1 MAKKKNTLK
10 PVGTYAQEMQKNLTK
25 KQNTVGAYS
34 DRLTMLK
41 NSINKIKAQQEQKRA
56 EEERQRQIRQQATDE
71 TRKMQTLSRDLQ
83 YGYGQKYDP
92 ALAYQAAQMGVKA
105 DKLRGMVEEDEKT
118 YNALNRLAKEAEA
131 LKDTGYAGIQKDR
144 KNYNTGNTLTLDQWF
159 RVQGKQRDNQ
169 ANKLYDNGDD
179 PMLMS
184 PEGRAAYRTQAENWV
199 KHYKDQA
206 KRYTDYNED
215 DALAGL
221 FDRMYER
228 DIANEQAIINNPAYK
243 GTAYETTAQGR
254 LATLESERNEARRQ
268 AVENARR
275 MRDSGMSMKGATPE
289 EQEKIRREVYDW
301 ILPDGYDQ
309 RTAQNKAE
317 IDAAI
322 DEYITG
328 IRSPWGDSRTQADA
342 INAANSQA
350 AAWES
355 RIQAADE
362 AQKYYDLKN
371 KWMGYAADDTYYNQ
385 SNEYVPEY
393 APQMRMNFDD
403 ESRRFE
409 IEIQGDEVAKAYWYA
424 NNYQSMKGLQDS
436 PDYANKYMFIASDP
450 DILRTFNEMYN
461 KDMANGYRGQR
472 GSNLAEQFL
481 KGLEPY
487 LSTMLVNY
495 QNDFFRSR
503 AEDPAAGIAGRIFSP
518 ALQAVG
524 GVAGTL
530 GAITGAKKDSPLY
543 TTSRLVSELRSQQ
556 NEDVG
561 KWADRVIGDGSGEVA
576 KFVLGVADSIADNIF
591 AMGTGT
597 ALAGEGTKGAMRLV
611 QLIMS
616 GSATGNKMI
625 ENLDAGMDPTEAA
638 LSAVGDGVIE
648 WLTERYSLEQIMG
661 PDVRQ
666 LYGNKRA
673 MASFLARSA
682 GAEGSEEIAS
692 GVLNAGLDSILS
704 MVYGHEDEITSRYNE
719 LITSNP
725 TMSHEEA
732 SRIAM
737 EEKLQEIGLEGLAGS
752 ISGLGMAGSRAIS
765 TALETR
771 AEGRTVKSND
781 GGIDTMLSLAQK
793 MKEGTESRTLADKLS
808 AEIEKGSKVSNYDL
822 GRLANLTALDVGE
835 TRSQVIRDTVGRNVE
850 KQLTDAGIG
859 EQEAKKYGEIITR
872 SIFEGKRLSKSEIQT
887 LGQDER
893 AIKLWGDFNTMSQAS
908 LNLSK
913 EVKAETK
920 ELDSIAQQVGELT
933 SEQTGEESAAAAEVQ
948 KSIQETGSTEEA
960 IDNLQARRSGLISE
974 SFAKLA
980 KEELANNPVLKK
992 SKTYLDDIMKIRL
1005 AAMTMD
1011 QLPKTALDKDV
1022 AQRFYDA
1029 AKAEFDEEDANRVV
1043 PQAPAQE
1050 GRGSATYEG
1059 AEYGTQ
1065 AWKDATQGLSK
1076 MTRNVMGAVGEI
1088 AARFGNRVNLVNDP
1102 ENPDIYGFED
1112 ANTGAITIN
1121 VANGFKHHMLVTLA
1135 HEMTHWLEQNSRGG
1149 YNDLRSFVLDSLR
1162 KEGVNVQDRI
1172 VKIMDNYNMVMGEK
1186 AGSGLTINQ
1195 AMAELVAQSSEGL
1208 LSSRNTM
1215 QALKDT
1221 NPGLFSKVREY
1232 VKDVVARI
1240 NAAIRGMEYESSL
1253 SQEAKALKNYRDQ
1266 LASIWLEGRK
1276 DAMGNTPAERAEEQ
1290 AEENT
1295 EKQPD
1300 SNIQYKLAEYS
1311 QNEINNWKNSNRI
1324 VVYDEPET
1332 LLNFVEEAKTNKQFV
1347 KKIYLGKIDS
1357 KLSNLLTKWYPFKT
1371 EGYNL
1376 ALHANEVRKAFDRH
1390 GEEDPRTNH
1399 VALSNDSFL
1408 DIIETVQNPDHV
1420 NQSNKYNGQ
1429 PAIQFTKTLANKAVV
1444 VVYAVPRLHDLH
1456 IQAFHEEK
1464 IGTNKESL
1472 SQADDA
1478 KSPSLSTS
1486 ETTLGT
1492 TLKQS
1497 IAQGNETENRQNG
1510 TKSYSVAQR
1519 VTEDSNGK
1527 QLSKGQQEFFKDS
1540 KAVNSKGQL
1549 VKLYHGTNKAGFTVF
1564 EDTDDIG
1571 YFFTDSPHVAL
1582 SYSDTYDEYAP
1593 KKAKNWDDVN
1603 ELAEELGYSIKPTDD
1618 GNYRW
1623 FDENG
1628 EQLDWGFYK
1637 PDQFNQAMNDLNDE
1651 FIDQNGKKQNYAVY
1665 LNLKN
1670 PLIIEGYDSEWNY
1683 VIDNPEH
1690 HDLYTWSELTEEQ
1703 QQEIANKTGYDL
1715 EELENW
1721 GYDDYGNE
1729 IAIYDLETM
1738 DKLEAMSTREWVQQ
1752 ANEWGHDGVIFR
1764 SIYDNGQYND
1774 IGPASDVYV
1783 AMNPNQIKS
1792 VNNTEPTEAS
1802 NDIRFSMANAVEERA
1817 DGLVA
1822 VHNLEE
1828 GNLIKALNLGGFAMP
1843 SIAIIKS
1850 DNPYNK
1856 YGKISV
1862 VFGPDTIDPKA
1873 YRTNKVYGGDA
1884 WTPVYPKVEYKL
1896 NSKKLE
1902 KILSKIRE
1910 LLPERFKHANLVDL
1924 YEVNLSEAVN
1934 RYNGAEDITNA
1945 IGSEGMNWL
1954 RLAYM
1959 MDTKKEVE
1967 YPTKIANLSDRF
1979 DNEQVIH
1986 IANMLGQ
1993 DLVEEA
1999 TKDDPWD
2006 YAVKHPEL
2014 VEEIRQ
2020 ELNEQYRNKLPENS
2034 RFRKFD
2040 IYNENN
2046 YGSVSV
2052 EYLLRGA
2059 KKYFQK
2065 GMTETIDI
2073 DALNNTLKETIDE
2086 TDFKNWLNNLFG
2098 GIIQKS
2104 GIRNNKDY
2112 YTNAG
2117 NPRSWEQLHDE
2128 ETLDNV
2134 VRIMREQDDK
2144 GENAFFGQSA
2154 ILAQGTRNFK
2164 SLDEVR
2170 EHKDQLQVLDEE
2182 DYSNLKHNIV
2192 DQFSELM
2199 DQLYDRRESN
2209 IFIARDRVIEAIA
2222 DAVKGSRTVANI
2234 TKVMNQWGFHPSQ
2247 AQAQKIADLMVEISN
2262 LPTEYFEAKPQRA
2275 VGIDEIAKVI
2285 LPENASQDL
2294 KNALDN
2300 WGVEYETYDGTD
2312 EDRLKKLNEVKNV
2325 QFSIRQSP
2333 DMDVNNFMLGLNE
2346 FNLPTYQEKT
2356 MLRQYKDSRTR
2367 ADLLRYG
2374 IREREIERR
2383 KLLAKEKRSIKD
2395 NKRLGEINRYL
2406 DRDRAKL
2413 DSLEKELVRVTGD
2426 KGYARLMM
2434 NQENIMKNL
2443 TTGQSAAELE
2453 ETVNN
2458 IQQNL
2463 DNVTKEMA
2471 ERAEEL
2477 KKLASAEAVVKIR
2490 QQFNA
2495 RGLKDIAAKLKG
2507 QLNSELENKEI
2518 ENRLALIALK
2528 MKQGQYDAENAEELA
2543 DLLAGRMKAEY
2554 DGYVISE
2561 LRGSTI
2567 TLGPVQLKE
2576 LKGSGRSLNDIRQ
2589 QLAGTGI
2596 RIGVNGSTT
2605 LDSKWDDLC
2614 KVIPSLN
2621 PEENVG
2627 NQLDALLKLINDEKA
2642 MRKTV
2647 YTDENLM
2654 NINRMVLEAAQ
2665 QLIPEIITDEKSL
2678 KLIRESM
2685 ALVAKVSGAAKSN
2698 AEAMDEINSLI
2709 EKLQKRGKRAIVQAK
2724 KLTGDIESTIEY
2736 FDQLS
2741 LQSEAAMWKSERIR
2755 LIEQMKSDNT
2765 KALME
2770 EADRWRE
2777 RIEKDK
2783 AFREAVGENQLI
2795 RRKITTNTSRIRKL
2809 LINETDL
2816 KNIPEHMKGLA
2827 RELLGKI
2834 VSNDLAGRKI
2844 TNIEK
2849 QNLIETARVLAAMKE
2864 LDGEYSPDDLRLIA
2878 DEEAQSVIADAL
2890 ADLEEGLEEYNGR
2903 RKGAKEVNVKTVHD
2917 QLQKV
2922 LDAVTTI
2929 TGIINAERS
2938 VSFLDRQ
2945 VTVGEAADDVRRDFE
2960 NTRFRGE
2967 LKGRGSKA
2975 INTARRT
2982 MVYGNMTPEYYIE
2995 NLRNRGMTELWQDMK
3010 RGENRNG
3017 LEVRKAQEHMARLA
3031 EETGYKAWAN
3041 EKHDVTLGGMKR
3053 TLTIGNMMELY
3064 AIWQREHTSNPE
3076 MSQHLNKG
3084 GVYFQDDSEQTGKLR
3099 HEQTQQRAIRVTD
3112 EEIQA
3117 MYDSMT
3123 PQQKQLIDGVVK
3135 YLSNDMSDLGNEAS
3149 MRMYGIKKYKET
3161 YYFPMKVWDGVKSAR
3176 SDKGITGTDEN
3187 RAAHKSW
3194 SKRRQHMAQ
3203 NALVIGD
3210 FMTDAVNHI
3219 VEMINYN
3226 TMAPSI
3232 ENINKVLNYKFTEEA
3247 GTDNET
3253 QRNLRV
3259 MFQENYGTESLKYLE
3274 DLLKDLN
3281 GGPAQDQRKTLR
3293 DRLLSVFKKN
3303 AVAGSMSVALQQP
3316 LSYIRAAM
3324 MISPKYLAEGL
3335 GKFWKGSY
3343 EEMITHS
3350 GVAVIKDM
3358 GRFDMNFG
3366 QSAKDYIT
3374 PETGRNLY
3382 EKASDMLT
3390 KAPELMDR
3398 MTWTRMWSA
3407 VKAEQAAKNP
3417 GMDIKSE
3424 AFMNKVTER
3433 FNELMRKTQVYDSIL
3448 VKSSNMRSTNL
3459 GMKVITS
3466 FMAEPTLSLNV
3477 LADAIRNAGA
3487 EGGKKKLT
3495 KALATFLV
3503 SAVMQA
3509 GVKALMG
3516 SGRTPDKKK
3525 TWTENFLNK
3534 LQYNLMNEA
3543 NPVSLIPGYSDL
3555 IEVLKTG
3562 ELRDDAMGAIGKLF
3576 SIVDTTRKAMQGN
3589 GKGAYRDL
3597 EDTVGQ
3603 FAQLFTNIPAKNL
3616 MRDARA
3622 VYNWIAGSE
3631 YAQRETSGAVLRYQ
3645 KEANWFTGDNML
3657 GVLNAWLG
3665 EAGFK
3670 TTNASYYSRIYQ
3682 AQKNGNAGEAAGL
3695 KEYLSLGKGASD
3707 DAIKAGIKA
3716 AAKKDTSMTEAERD
3730 AWMIDND
3737 LMGENNVST
3746 ITTQYKEGKI
3756 TRAEA
3761 EKLYR
3766 KLNSS
3771 LTDNDLWW
3779 KLDRLDYQ
3787 KETGAD
3793 SVSGYSYR
3801 LKDAIQSN
3809 KAEEIRKV
3817 IKAMLDHGRTQKQ
3830 IKDALSDWKSEYLA
3844 ADAKTKTTIR
3854 DALQK
3859 AYKAMGLTAADA
3871 DKVINGWTKEKK
3883 KTTK

>member
-10 PVGTYAQEMQKNLTK
+10 PVGTYAQEMQNNLTK

-34 DRLTMLK
+34 DRLNMLK
-41 NSINKIKAQQEQKRA
+41 NSIDKIKAQQEQKRA
-56 EEERQRQIRQQATDE
+56 EEERQRQIRQQAMDE

-169 ANKLYDNGDD
+169 AERLYDNGDD

-184 PEGRAAYRTQAENWV
+184 QEGRAAYRTQAENWV

-228 DIANEQAIINNPAYK
+228 DIANEQAIINNTAYK

-275 MRDSGMSMKGATPE
+275 MRDSGMSLKGATPE

-328 IRSPWGDSRTQADA
+328 VRSPWGDSRTQADA

-371 KWMGYAADDTYYNQ
+371 KWMGYAADDTFYNQ

-503 AEDPAAGIAGRIFSP
+503 AEDPAAGIAGRIISP
-518 ALQAVG
+518 ALQAAG

-561 KWADRVIGDGSGEVA
+561 KWADRVIGDGSGDVA

-597 ALAGEGTKGAMRLV
+597 ALAGEGTKGAMRIV
-611 QLIMS
+611 QAIMS
-616 GSATGNKMI
+616 GSATSNKMI

-638 LSAVGDGVIE
+638 LSAVGNGVIE

-661 PDVRQ
+661 PDIRQ
-666 LYGNKRA
+666 LYGNGRA
-673 MASFLARSA
+673 MTSFLARSA

-719 LITSNP
+719 LVTSNP

-752 ISGLGMAGSRAIS
+752 LSGLAMSGSRAIS

-781 GGIDTMLSLAQK
+781 GGIDTMLNLAQK

-872 SIFEGKRLSKSEIQT
+872 SIFEGKRLSKSDIQT

-920 ELDSIAQQVGELT
+920 ELDSIAQKVGELT

-974 SFAKLA
+974 GYANLA
-980 KEELANNPVLKK
+980 KQVLKDNPLAKK

-1050 GRGSATYEG
+1050 GRGSATFEG

-1195 AMAELVAQSSEGL
+1195 AMAELIAQSSEGL

-1221 NPGLFSKVREY
+1221 NTGLFSKVREY

-1276 DAMGNTPAERAEEQ
+1276 DTQGNTPAERAEEQ

-1300 SNIQYKLAEYS
+1300 INIQYKLAEYS

-1408 DIIETVQNPDHV
+1408 DIIETVQNPDYV

-1486 ETTLGT
+1486 ETTLST

-1510 TKSYSVAQR
+1510 TKS
-1519 VTEDSNGK
+1519 
-1527 QLSKGQQEFFKDS
+1527 
-1540 KAVNSKGQL
+1540 
-1549 VKLYHGTNKAGFTVF
+1549 
-1564 EDTDDIG
+1564 
-1571 YFFTDSPHVAL
+1571 
-1582 SYSDTYDEYAP
+1582 
-1593 KKAKNWDDVN
+1593 
-1603 ELAEELGYSIKPTDD
+1603 
-1618 GNYRW
+1618 
-1623 FDENG
+1623 
-1628 EQLDWGFYK
+1628 
-1637 PDQFNQAMNDLNDE
+1637 
-1651 FIDQNGKKQNYAVY
+1651 
-1665 LNLKN
+1665 
-1670 PLIIEGYDSEWNY
+1670 
-1683 VIDNPEH
+1683 
-1690 HDLYTWSELTEEQ
+1690 
-1703 QQEIANKTGYDL
+1703 
-1715 EELENW
+1715 
-1721 GYDDYGNE
+1721 
-1729 IAIYDLETM
+1729 
-1738 DKLEAMSTREWVQQ
+1738 
-1752 ANEWGHDGVIFR
+1752 
-1764 SIYDNGQYND
+1764 
-1774 IGPASDVYV
+1774 
-1783 AMNPNQIKS
+1783 
-1792 VNNTEPTEAS
+1792 
-1802 NDIRFSMANAVEERA
+1802 FSLANAVEERQ

-1822 VHNLEE
+1822 VHNLEA
-1828 GNLIKALNLGGFAMP
+1828 GNLLKSLKLGGFAMP
-1843 SIAIIKS
+1843 SIAIVRS
-1850 DNPYNK
+1850 SNPYNK

-1873 YRTNKVYGGDA
+1873 ISKNKVYGGDA

-1896 NSKKLE
+1896 NNKKLDNIRQ
-1902 KILSKIRE
+1902 KILDT
-1910 LLPERFKHANLVDL
+1910 LPEQFRRRANLVDL
-1924 YEVNLSEAVN
+1924 YEVNLSENVN
-1934 RYNGAEDITNA
+1934 RFNGAEDITKA
-1945 IGSEGMNWL
+1945 IGSDGMEWL
-1954 RLAYM
+1954 RIAYM
-1959 MDTKKEVE
+1959 QDTGKQYDIPSKQG
-1967 YPTKIANLSDRF
+1967 NLDTYGTF
-1979 DNEQVIH
+1979 DNNQVIH
-1986 IANMLGQ
+1986 MAEVLGR
-1993 DLVEEA
+1993 DIVEEA
-1999 TKDDPWD
+1999 TKDSDAWRW
-2006 YAVKHPEL
+2006 AIKHPEV
-2014 VEEIRQ
+2014 VEQIRT
-2020 ELNEQYRNKLPENS
+2020 ELNDLWRSQLKDDGKES
-2034 RFRKFD
+2034 KFLKRIREMG

-2046 YGSVSV
+2046 YNAASA
-2052 EYLLRGA
+2052 ERMLNAIKRY
-2059 KKYFQK
+2059 YDK
-2065 GMTETIDI
+2065 GVTDTIDI
-2073 DALNNTLKETIDE
+2073 DALNKNLKETIDE
-2086 TDFKNWLNNLFG
+2086 NDFNQWVNNLFKG
-2098 GIIQKS
+2098 VIEKS
-2104 GIRNNKDY
+2104 GLRNNKDY

-2117 NPRSWEQLHDE
+2117 NPRSWEALHDE

-2134 VRIMREQDDK
+2134 VRIMREQSDK

-2154 ILAQGTRNFK
+2154 ILAQGTRDFK

-2170 EHKDQLQVLDEE
+2170 EHKDQLQTLDA
-2182 DYSNLKHNIV
+2182 DKYSELKNNIV
-2192 DQFSELM
+2192 DPFGMLM
-2199 DQLYDRRESN
+2199 DQLADRRESN
-2209 IFIARDRVIEAIA
+2209 YFIARDRVIDAIA
-2222 DAVKGSRTVANI
+2222 DAVKISRTVNGI
-2234 TKVMNQWGFHPSQ
+2234 TKVMNQWGYHPTVQ
-2247 AQAQKIADLMVEISN
+2247 QVQTIINLMEEIAN

-2275 VGIDEIAKVI
+2275 VDLDEIARVI
-2285 LPENASQDL
+2285 VPEGTDQALID
-2294 KNALDN
+2294 ALDN
-2300 WGVEYETYDGTD
+2300 AGIDYVTYDGTD
-2312 EDRLKKLNEVKNV
+2312 EDRLAKLNAVPNV

-2333 DMDVNNFMLGLNE
+2333 DMEVNNFMLGLNE

-2374 IREREIERR
+2374 IREREIERK

-2395 NKRLGEINRYL
+2395 NKRLGVINRFL

-2528 MKQGQYDAENAEELA
+2528 MKAGQYDAENAEELA

-2709 EKLQKRGKRAIVQAK
+2709 EKLQKRGKRAIIQAK

-2834 VSNDLAGRKI
+2834 VNNDLAGRKI

-2849 QNLIETARVLAAMKE
+2849 QDLIETARVLAAMKE
-2864 LDGEYSPDDLRLIA
+2864 LDGEYSPDDLWLIA

-2903 RKGAKEVNVKTVHD
+2903 RKGTKDVNVKTVHD

-2967 LKGRGSKA
+2967 LKGPGSKA
-2975 INTARRT
+2975 ITMAKRT
-2982 MVYGNMTPEYYIE
+2982 VVYGNMTPEYYIE
-2995 NLRNRGMTELWQDMK
+2995 NLRNRGMTELWKDMK

-3084 GVYFQDDSEQTGKLR
+3084 GVYFQEEEKQTGKLR
-3099 HEQTQQRAIRVTD
+3099 HEQSQQRAIRVTD

-3477 LADAIRNAGA
+3477 LADAVRNAGT
-3487 EGGKKKLT
+3487 EGGKTKLA
-3495 KALATFLV
+3495 KAGATFLL

-3509 GVKALMG
+3509 VVKGLMG

-3534 LQYNLMNEA
+3534 LQQNLINEA
-3543 NPVSLIPGYSDL
+3543 NPISLVPGYSDI

-3562 ELRDDAMGAIGKLF
+3562 ELKDDAMGAIGKLF
-3576 SIVDTTRKAMQGN
+3576 SIGDTLRKAAAGN
-3589 GKGAYRDL
+3589 GKGGWRDV
-3597 EDTVGQ
+3597 EDTFGQ
-3603 FAQLFTNIPAKNL
+3603 FVQLFTNIPLKNL
-3616 MRDARA
+3616 MRDGRA
-3622 VYNWIAGSE
+3622 MYNWASGSE
-3631 YAQRETSGAVLRYQ
+3631 YAQRPTSSAVLSYQ
-3645 KEANWFTGDNML
+3645 FEANNFTADNII
-3657 GVLNAWLG
+3657 GTLNAWLG

-3737 LMGENNVST
+3737 LMGENNAST

-3859 AYKAMGLTAADA
+3859 AYKALGLTAADA
-3871 DKVINGWTKEKK
+3871 DKVINGWTKQKTK
-3883 KTTK
+3883 KTK

>member
-10 PVGTYAQEMQKNLTK
+10 PVGTYAQGMQNNLTK

-34 DRLTMLK
+34 DRVSMLK

-56 EEERQRQIRQQATDE
+56 EEERQRQIREKSANE
-71 TRKMQTLSRDLQ
+71 TRKMQTIARDLQ
-83 YGYGQKYDP
+83 YGYGQKYDQ
-92 ALAYQAAQMGVKA
+92 ALAYQAAQTGVSA
-105 DKLRGMVEEDEKT
+105 DKLRSIVEENEKNN
-118 YNALNRLAKEAEA
+118 NALNRLAKEAEA

-144 KNYNTGNTLTLDQWF
+144 KNYNTGSNLTLDQFF
-159 RVQGKQRDNQ
+159 RVQKKQRDNQ
-169 ANKLYDNGDD
+169 AEGLYDNGDD

-184 PEGRAAYRTQAENWV
+184 PEGRAAYRTQAEKWV
-199 KHYKDQA
+199 NHYKGQE
-206 KRYTDYNED
+206 KRYTEYNED

-228 DIANEQAIINNPAYK
+228 DIANEQAIINNPAYR
-243 GTAYETTAQGR
+243 GTDFETTAQGR

-275 MRDSGMSMKGATPE
+275 MRDSGMNLKGATPE
-289 EQEKIRREVYDW
+289 EQEKIRKEVYDW

-328 IRSPWGDSRTQADA
+328 IRSPWGDSKTQADA
-342 INAANSQA
+342 INAANSLA

-362 AQKYYDLKN
+362 AQKYYDLKDRWTAHAN
-371 KWMGYAADDTYYNQ
+371 DDTFYNQ
-385 SNEYVPEY
+385 PGNYIEANAPEV
-393 APQMRMNFDD
+393 QMQFDD
-403 ESRRFE
+403 MAQDFLP
-409 IEIQGDEVAKAYWYA
+409 QVKGDEADKAYWYA
-424 NNYQSMKGLQDS
+424 NNYQSMNGIQNH
-436 PDYANKYMFIASDP
+436 PDYVNKYMFIANDP
-450 DILRTFNEMYN
+450 EILRVFNEMYN
-461 KDMANGYRGQR
+461 KDKANGSRGMK

-481 KGLEPY
+481 KGLDPY
-487 LSTMLVNY
+487 LSTMLVEY
-495 QNDFFRSR
+495 QKDYARSK
-503 AEDPAAGIAGRIFSP
+503 AEDPVAGLAGRIISP
-518 ALQAVG
+518 ALQVWG
-524 GVAGTL
+524 GIAGTL
-530 GAITGAKKDSPLY
+530 GAITGAEKDSPLY
-543 TTSRLVSELRSQQ
+543 TTSRMVSELRSQQ

-561 KWADRVIGDGSGEVA
+561 KWADRVIGDGSGDVA

-597 ALAGEGTKGAMRLV
+597 ALAGEGTKGAMRIV
-611 QLIMS
+611 QAIMS
-616 GSATGNKMI
+616 GSATSNKMI

-673 MASFLARSA
+673 MASFLLRSG

-704 MVYGHEDEITSRYNE
+704 MVYGHEDEITRRYNE
-719 LITSNP
+719 LVTSNP

-732 SRIAM
+732 TRIAM

-752 ISGLGMAGSRAIS
+752 LSGFAMSGSRAIS
-765 TALETR
+765 TAMETM

-808 AEIEKGSKVSNYDL
+808 AEIEKGSKVSNYDM

-835 TRSQVIRDTVGRNVE
+835 TRSQVIRDTVSRNVE

-872 SIFEGKRLSKSEIQT
+872 SIFEGKRLSKSDIQT

-933 SEQTGEESAAAAEVQ
+933 TEPTAEESAAAAEVQ

-974 SFAKLA
+974 GYANLA
-980 KEELANNPVLKK
+980 KQVLKDNPLAKK

-1011 QLPKTALDKDV
+1011 SLPRTGLEKDV

-1029 AKAEFDEEDANRVV
+1029 AKTEFDEADVNRVV

-1050 GRGSATYEG
+1050 GKGSATFEG

-1065 AWKDATQGLSK
+1065 AWKDATKGLSK

-1162 KEGVNVQDRI
+1162 AQGVNVQERI
-1172 VKIMDNYNMVMGEK
+1172 VKIMDNYNMVMKPE
-1186 AGSGLTINQ
+1186 AGKGMTINQ

-1208 LSSRNTM
+1208 LSSRRAAQELQN
-1215 QALKDT
+1215 T
-1221 NPGLFSKVREY
+1221 NPGLYSRVKTY

-1240 NAAIRGMEYESSL
+1240 NAAIKGMNYESSL
-1253 SQEAKALKNYRDQ
+1253 STEAKALEKYRDQ
-1266 LASIWLEGRK
+1266 LADIWFNGRK
-1276 DAMGNTPAERAEEQ
+1276 DAQGTSPAVQADNEEV
-1290 AEENT
+1290 
-1295 EKQPD
+1295 
-1300 SNIQYKLAEYS
+1300 LAEDMEES
-1311 QNEINNWKNSNRI
+1311 NSGR
-1324 VVYDEPET
+1324 
-1332 LLNFVEEAKTNKQFV
+1332 
-1347 KKIYLGKIDS
+1347 
-1357 KLSNLLTKWYPFKT
+1357 
-1371 EGYNL
+1371 
-1376 ALHANEVRKAFDRH
+1376 
-1390 GEEDPRTNH
+1390 
-1399 VALSNDSFL
+1399 
-1408 DIIETVQNPDHV
+1408 VQ
-1420 NQSNKYNGQ
+1420 
-1429 PAIQFTKTLANKAVV
+1429 
-1444 VVYAVPRLHDLH
+1444 
-1456 IQAFHEEK
+1456 
-1464 IGTNKESL
+1464 
-1472 SQADDA
+1472 
-1478 KSPSLSTS
+1478 
-1486 ETTLGT
+1486 
-1492 TLKQS
+1492 
-1497 IAQGNETENRQNG
+1497 
-1510 TKSYSVAQR
+1510 
-1519 VTEDSNGK
+1519 
-1527 QLSKGQQEFFKDS
+1527 
-1540 KAVNSKGQL
+1540 
-1549 VKLYHGTNKAGFTVF
+1549 
-1564 EDTDDIG
+1564 
-1571 YFFTDSPHVAL
+1571 
-1582 SYSDTYDEYAP
+1582 
-1593 KKAKNWDDVN
+1593 
-1603 ELAEELGYSIKPTDD
+1603 YSIKQLED
-1618 GNYRW
+1618 GTPYVEV
-1623 FDENG
+1623 DT
-1628 EQLDWGFYK
+1628 EQ
-1637 PDQFNQAMNDLNDE
+1637 DQFNGLTPKQILLKAEKIIKEKFKGLKVNFENEEATVTKRTAEEYARPANHRLPDNVREAKGRASTELDNILNTSVKLDKSDPDYPTKNYDASHHTNVLRWDYYKTR
-1651 FIDQNGKKQNYAVY
+1651 FMVSGKMFTGIVNVARMENFSRVHDITNIKQDTSWAALQGN
-1665 LNLKN
+1665 N
-1670 PLIIEGYDSEWNY
+1670 PQGASAGISNNNIT
-1683 VIDNPEH
+1683 DNEKINNAQ
-1690 HDLYTWSELTEEQ
+1690 SG
-1703 QQEIANKTGYDL
+1703 NK
-1715 EELENW
+1715 
-1721 GYDDYGNE
+1721 
-1729 IAIYDLETM
+1729 
-1738 DKLEAMSTREWVQQ
+1738 S
-1752 ANEWGHDGVIFR
+1752 
-1764 SIYDNGQYND
+1764 
-1774 IGPASDVYV
+1774 
-1783 AMNPNQIKS
+1783 
-1792 VNNTEPTEAS
+1792 
-1802 NDIRFSMANAVEERA
+1802 FSLANAVEERA

-1822 VHNLEE
+1822 VHNIEAA
-1828 GNLIKALNLGGFAMP
+1828 NLLKTLKLGGFAMP
-1843 SIAIIKS
+1843 SIAIVRS
-1850 DNPYNK
+1850 SNAYNK

-1896 NSKKLE
+1896 NDKKLA
-1902 KILSKIRE
+1902 KIRNKIYE
-1910 LLPERFKHANLVDL
+1910 LLPEQFNRRANLVDL
-1924 YEVNLSEAVN
+1924 YEQNLAENVN
-1934 RYNGAEDITNA
+1934 RFIKNGDISKV
-1945 IGSEGMNWL
+1945 IGSEGKNWL
-1954 RLAYM
+1954 RIAYM
-1959 MDTKKEVE
+1959 QDKGKQYGIPLKVGNLDT
-1967 YPTKIANLSDRF
+1967 YGTF

-1986 IANMLGQ
+1986 MADVLGRE
-1993 DLVEEA
+1993 LIEEA
-1999 TKDDPWD
+1999 TKDGDVWGW
-2006 YAVKHPEL
+2006 AIKHPEV
-2014 VEEIRQ
+2014 VEQIRT
-2020 ELNEQYRNKLPENS
+2020 ELNDLW
-2034 RFRKFD
+2034 RKQFND
-2040 IYNENN
+2040 DGKESKILKRIREMGIYNENN
-2046 YGSVSV
+2046 YNHASA
-2052 EYLLRGA
+2052 ERMLRA
-2059 KKYFQK
+2059 IKRYFDN
-2065 GMTETIDI
+2065 GVTDTIDM
-2073 DALNNTLKETIDE
+2073 DALNKTLEETIDE
-2086 TDFKNWLNNLFG
+2086 NDFNQWVNDLFTG
-2098 GIIQKS
+2098 VIEKS
-2104 GIRNNKDY
+2104 GLRNNKDY

-2134 VRIMREQDDK
+2134 VRIMREQSDK

-2164 SLDEVR
+2164 SLDDVR
-2170 EHKDQLQVLDEE
+2170 EHKGQLQTLDEE
-2182 DYSNLKHNIV
+2182 SYSELKHNIV

-2199 DQLYDRRESN
+2199 DQLADKKESN
-2209 IFIARDRVIEAIA
+2209 IFIARDRVIDSIA
-2222 DAVKGSRTVANI
+2222 DAVKSSRTVSGI
-2234 TKVMNQWGFHPSQ
+2234 TKIMNQWGFHPTIQ
-2247 AQAQKIADLMVEISN
+2247 QVEKIISLMEEIAN

-2275 VGIDEIAKVI
+2275 VGIDEIARVI
-2285 LPENASQDL
+2285 VPEGTDQ
-2294 KNALDN
+2294 ALLDELDR

-2312 EDRLKKLNEVKNV
+2312 EDRLKKLNAVPNV
-2325 QFSIRQSP
+2325 QFSIAQSP
-2333 DMDVNNFMLGLNE
+2333 DMEVNNFMLGLNE

-2434 NQENIMKNL
+2434 NQENVMKNL
-2443 TTGQSAAELE
+2443 TTGRSAAELE

-2495 RGLKDIAAKLKG
+2495 RGLKEIAAKLKG

-2528 MKQGQYDAENAEELA
+2528 MKAGQYDAENAEELA

-2567 TLGPVQLKE
+2567 TLGEVQLKE
-2576 LKGSGRSLNDIRQ
+2576 LKASGRSLSDIRQ

-2596 RIGVNGSTT
+2596 RISTKGSTT

-2614 KVIPSLN
+2614 KVIPSLDPN
-2621 PEENVG
+2621 TQAG
-2627 NQLDALLKLINDEKA
+2627 NQLDELLKRINDEKA

-2665 QLIPEIITDEKSL
+2665 KLIPEIITDEKSL
-2678 KLIRESM
+2678 KVIRESM
-2685 ALVAKVSGAAKSN
+2685 ALVARISGAAKSN
-2698 AEAMDEINSLI
+2698 ADALEQINSMI
-2709 EKLQKRGKRAIVQAK
+2709 ARLQKKGQTAIGKAK
-2724 KLTGDIESTIEY
+2724 QLTGDIESTIEY

-2783 AFREAVGENQLI
+2783 AFREAVGENQMI

-2827 RELLGKI
+2827 REMLGTI
-2834 VSNDLAGRKI
+2834 VNNDLAGRKI

-2849 QNLIETARVLAAMKE
+2849 QDLIETARVLAAMKE
-2864 LDGEYSPDDLRLIA
+2864 LDGEYSPDDLKLIA
-2878 DEEAQSVIADAL
+2878 DEEAQAMIADAL

-2903 RKGAKEVNVKTVHD
+2903 RKGAKEINVKTVHD

-2945 VTVGEAADDVRRDFE
+2945 VTVGEAADDVRKDFE

-2975 INTARRT
+2975 IT
-2982 MVYGNMTPEYYIE
+2982 MAKRSVVYGNMTPEYYIE

-3031 EETGYKAWAN
+3031 EETGYKTWAN

-3099 HEQTQQRAIRVTD
+3099 REHSQQRAIRVTD

-3226 TMAPSI
+3226 TMAPAI

-3382 EKASDMLT
+3382 GKASDMLT

-3495 KALATFLV
+3495 KALANFLV

-3509 GVKALMG
+3509 AVKGLMG

-3562 ELRDDAMGAIGKLF
+3562 ELKDDAMGAIGKLF

-3603 FAQLFTNIPAKNL
+3603 FAQLFTNIPTKNL

-3622 VYNWIAGSE
+3622 IYNWIAGSE
-3631 YAQRETSGAVLRYQ
+3631 YAQRETSDAVLRYQ

-3682 AQKNGNAGEAAGL
+3682 AQKNGNAGEVAGL

-3779 KLDRLDYQ
+3779 KLDRIDYQ
-3787 KETGAD
+3787 METGAD

-3844 ADAKTKTTIR
+3844 ADNKGRTAIR
-3854 DALQK
+3854 DAIQK
-3859 AYKAMGLTAADA
+3859 AYKAIGLTAADA
-3871 DKVINGWTKEKK
+3871 DKTINGWTKEKK
-3883 KTTK
+3883 KKTK